1 MAQRKETQESYVFL
15 LQMSCHC
22 PQERMEA
29 HYATIHSQ
37 SVFPQ
42 PMAKG
47 EKDLP
52 YL

>member
-1 MAQRKETQESYVFL
+1 MAQRMETQESYVFL

-22 PQERMEA
+22 HQERMEA
-29 HYATIHSQ
+29 HYATINSQ
-37 SVFPQ
+37 FGFSQ

-47 EKDLP
+47 EKGIP